1 MSMQRENSVSKIKVN
16 ETLVAPK
23 ALVQKTQEQL
33 AYQKYNPRPP
43 SSKLNKA
50 AEDDYEIDQEDGFE
64 VEDEDDDAKLN
75 QIKKAMKREND
86 KAAKVT

>member
-1 MSMQRENSVSKIKVN
+1 MDAPSAEEQQKFDKLIVQEIKRADLMSMQRENSVSKIKVN

-50 AEDDYEIDQEDGFE
+50 AEDDYEID
-64 VEDEDDDAKLN
+64 
-75 QIKKAMKREND
+75 
-86 KAAKVT
+86 